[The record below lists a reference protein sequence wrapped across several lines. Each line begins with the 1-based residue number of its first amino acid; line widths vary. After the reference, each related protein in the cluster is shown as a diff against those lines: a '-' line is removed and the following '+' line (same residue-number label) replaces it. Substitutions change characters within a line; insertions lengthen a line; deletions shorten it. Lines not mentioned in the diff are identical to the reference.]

1 MKDSLDP
8 PSMRDELRLSLRLR
22 EGDCRSSWQDL
33 TSCQILLPPRSDPM
47 IRVYGGSGTDQ
58 VLFQSTLDLPI
69 STIGQIGQIPW
80 NPSTQLPTVVSIV
93 IAVGQTEFT
102 LAEKLALTS
111 FDLDYCV
118 SRRPTRN
125 RDSLPRSRVRI
136 SGVSKMLDTTSTLD
150 VKEAGLTIFVDFTT
164 KVLTSAFARLGL
176 GMARWL
182 PLIYQRLVTEFPVT
196 SWGRC
201 FGRTRDY

>member
-1 MKDSLDP
+1 MKDSVDP

-58 VLFQSTLDLPI
+58 VLFQSILDLPT
-69 STIGQIGQIPW
+69 STVGLTGQIPW

-93 IAVGQTEFT
+93 IAVGRTEFT

-125 RDSLPRSRVRI
+125 RDSLPRSRALTCGANKV
-136 SGVSKMLDTTSTLD
+136 SGITLRDVANLPGLMSFFASAIKLSTR
-150 VKEAGLTIFVDFTT
+150 IFVYVDL
-164 KVLTSAFARLGL
+164 V
-176 GMARWL
+176 MARWL
-182 PLIYQRLVTEFPVT
+182 R
-196 SWGRC
+196 
-201 FGRTRDY
+201 